1 MFQKMTKEEMQVL
14 KSITDRIAAIYADS
28 SEVKRCILTP
38 DEKGDALAIL
48 MDIPNKLGEL
58 LSELQNV
65 VGKEE
70 IIKSISGELLMLSL
84 NSMNKDRPQYLRD
97 ESEKIGKMTE
107 FKVDPKFGGSSL
119 LHDLVYYKTK

>member
-1 MFQKMTKEEMQVL
+1 MFQKMNKEEIESL
-14 KSITDRIAAIYADS
+14 RSLTERIAAVYTDS
-28 SEVKRCILTP
+28 AEVKRCIMDA

-97 ESEKIGKMTE
+97 EAEKIGKMTE
-107 FKVDPKFGGSSL
+107 FKVDPKFGGSAL
-119 LHDLVYYKTK
+119 LHDLVFHKTK